1 MKYIDR
7 IFHDDKTPVIKYLR
21 VFFNPI
27 CNFKFHIQSILSKL
41 SKAIII
47 LSRVKHFLRATALK
61 HFLPAAALKHFLPAA
76 ALKTFPIGDSAL
88 KTLYFSL
95 FHCHLIYAAEIWGC
109 AAKNLPTVTP
119 IFLKQKQAIRI
130 LSSKK
135 YNTHTEPLF
144 KKN

>member
-47 LSRVKHFLRATALK
+47 LSRVKHFLRAT
-61 HFLPAAALKHFLPAA
+61 ALKHFLPAA

>member
-76 ALKTFPIGDSAL
+76 ALKTFPIGDSAT
-88 KTLYFSL
+88 KILYFSL

-109 AAKNLPTVTP
+109 EAKNLLAH
-119 IFLKQKQAIRI
+119 IFLKQIQAIRI
-130 LSSKK
+130 FSSKK
-135 YNTHTEPLF
+135 YNTHTETLF
-144 KKN
+144 KQN